1 MLVLISCILKP
12 KTVVKLNSNKNWRK
26 IRMIR
31 EIRSISQEAIATH
44 LNISPQ
50 AYGKIERE
58 ETKLDFDRIG
68 EIASYLQLQIGDIIN
83 FDEKNIFKNTFNQNL
98 TGSFNLGE
106 SKEGFQI
113 IERLLTTIEGRFT
126 KYDILLDKNLAIIE
140 RFGEL
145 IKTQ

>member
-1 MLVLISCILKP
+1 MKIGE
-12 KTVVKLNSNKNWRK
+12 K

-31 EIRSISQEAIATH
+31 EIKGISQEAIATH

-68 EIASYLQLQIGDIIN
+68 EIAKYLQLKVEDILN
-83 FDEKNIFKNTFNQNL
+83 FDEKNIFDNTFNQNS
-98 TGSFNLGE
+98 TGNFNLGE
-106 SKEGFQI
+106 SKEGFKI
-113 IERLLTTIEGRFT
+113 IERLLSTIEGRFA
-126 KYDILLDKNLAIIE
+126 KYDVLLDKNLTIIE

-145 IKTQ
+145 IKA